1 MTSFRHT
8 AIQIFFNREI
18 DIGTPLLIEIL
29 IRPSSM
35 KAKHTSSTGS
45 VCHIHIWP
53 TDPAIL
59 DLHSRARHSI
69 NSSLGARREINDMLG
84 IRWRLSNLGLL
95 PREPADW
102 CSSAR
107 AVNPG
112 HLQNGHVL
120 SFPKFCFLLF
130 RRGWRQSTSHSRMRL
145 ISPMRI
151 PYTASNTGSRG
162 PVYRTD
168 DRFMYLP
175 AGAAHPAMT
184 APAEGTPAD
193 TPADHGF
200 QRRFPALSTFA
211 PHRNLRSHG

>member
-95 PREPADW
+95 PREPPDW

-151 PYTASNTGSRG
+151 PYTASNNRIARSRISYG
-162 PVYRTD
+162 
-168 DRFMYLP
+168 
-175 AGAAHPAMT
+175 
-184 APAEGTPAD
+184 
-193 TPADHGF
+193 
-200 QRRFPALSTFA
+200 
-211 PHRNLRSHG
+211 